1 MPESGEAAPRPLL
14 PALQFLDAATEALSR
29 DRLNYS
35 SDETTVD
42 GSGVPPPPP
51 PLLQAPAIPPS
62 GSATASPHGTVLGP
76 LLFTDSGGGGG
87 LCCDLG
93 ATLMAVMTDSKG
105 SWALDNWITTVLLH
119 SCFRDTPPA
128 AQSVIVGPRLSLS
141 LTVLS
146 PEQRDV
152 LLRLRTWPRSQSLD
166 RPASQSVHRPM
177 QTMHFRCG
185 NLWAVCRRI

>member
-1 MPESGEAAPRPLL
+1 MTYSTLLTTLKKQKILRRRQIQGVRLMILSPAHQPFTNSDYEYAGIRRSRPPAPL
-14 PALQFLDAATEALSR
+14 
-29 DRLNYS
+29 
-35 SDETTVD
+35 
-42 GSGVPPPPP
+42 

-119 SCFRDTPPA
+119 SCFRN
-128 AQSVIVGPRLSLS
+128 
-141 LTVLS
+141 
-146 PEQRDV
+146 
-152 LLRLRTWPRSQSLD
+152 
-166 RPASQSVHRPM
+166 VHREDHNERPDDLV
-177 QTMHFRCG
+177 TAG
-185 NLWAVCRRI
+185 Y